1 MNKVIKFRPDSMAFL
16 LDIFDNHASSATH
29 STIEDDALLITKLLV
44 SDNVQIRNMCTN
56 MYWQASRY
64 APRACASLG
73 APLSLPGALDF
84 TEVNKQSSKDPRHD
98 GFSVISSGPDSCMEV
113 LQELNNRMENGL
125 TDMSNTLEATRKR
138 KFNSRA
144 WSSCDKENNWNPS
157 WPAMPA
163 WERKDEISE
172 NLMETKST
180 GVASDEET
188 SDTKSK
194 CDNGENR
201 ALLCRKNGVRCK
213 KGKRYRRKTSST
225 ESEDESVNN
234 TKETI
239 CVQRNTGKSELLNH
253 LKCFSSNL

>member
-1 MNKVIKFRPDSMAFL
+1 MAYKYQCCSMNKVIKFRPDSMAFL

-29 STIEDDALLITKLLV
+29 STIEDDALLITKLL
-44 SDNVQIRNMCTN
+44 
-56 MYWQASRY
+56 ASRY

-225 ESEDESVNN
+225 ESEDESVNK

-253 LKCFSSNL
+253 LKCCSSNL